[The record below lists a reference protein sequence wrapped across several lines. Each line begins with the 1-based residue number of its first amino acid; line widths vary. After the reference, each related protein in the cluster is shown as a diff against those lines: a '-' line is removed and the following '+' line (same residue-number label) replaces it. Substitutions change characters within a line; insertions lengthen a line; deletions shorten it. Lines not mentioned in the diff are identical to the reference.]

1 MKLKKIT
8 TALAGLALSA
18 SAVLADGPVVLTAVG
33 TWSSL
38 TNFQKHEEP
47 FFNTRLNAA
56 SGGDIVGKIQ
66 SQSGLG
72 LKGFE
77 IMRLVKNG
85 VFDFAFGLPGY
96 VAAENAIFEGADLSS
111 LTQDIDTQRKV
122 SDAYFPT
129 LEKAFEEIYNA
140 KLLMLYPF
148 PSQTLWC
155 NGEVN
160 GIADLDGKKI
170 RVYSTTLGDFVE
182 GVGGTSVTVSFGEVI
197 PALEKGVV
205 DCAITGTMSAYTAKW
220 NQVATHAYTLR
231 VGWGLAFGAMNMD
244 KWNSLSADQQALIQ
258 SETAALTDAMWT
270 ETATEDDVAISCI
283 TGGECSVGEGG
294 SMTLVEPSAADLAL
308 RDTIATDVVLARWAK
323 RCGAECAENWN
334 ETVGPILGPSFFAKA
349 DPTLPPPAI
358 MTLCGFSVD
367 FLNSLM
373 KRIFSSVAKKKTSS
387 SGKITVSPL
396 GIICLFCLYIAT
408 TLTSTLGI

>member
-1 MKLKKIT
+1 MKTLLATAATLALTAT
-8 TALAGLALSA
+8 TAFAC
-18 SAVLADGPVVLTAVG
+18 GPTVLTAVG

-38 TNFQKHEEP
+38 TNFQKHEQP
-47 FFNTRLNAA
+47 FFDGLAAA
-56 SGGDIVGKIQ
+56 SDGDMVGKIQ

-77 IMRLVKNG
+77 IMRLVKNV

-111 LTQDIDTQRKV
+111 VPQDIATQRAV
-122 SDAYFPT
+122 SEAYFNT
-129 LEKAFEEIYNA
+129 LETALAEIYNA

-160 GIADLDGKKI
+160 GIADLEGKKI

-182 GVGGTSVTVSFGEVI
+182 GVGGTSVTVAFSEVL

-205 DCAITGTMSAYTAKW
+205 DCAITGTMSAYTANW
-220 NQVATHAYTLR
+220 QQVATHAYTLR

-244 KWNSLSADQQALIQ
+244 KWNTLSSEQQAFLTA
-258 SETAALTDAMWT
+258 ETAKLTEAMWA

-283 TGGECSVGEGG
+283 TGGTCEIGEPGD
-294 SMTLVEPSAADLAL
+294 MPLVEPTTDDLAL
-308 RDTIATDVVLARWAK
+308 RDKIATDVVLARWAD
-323 RCGAECAENWN
+323 RCGADCAANWN
-334 ETVGPILGPSFFAKA
+334 ATVGPILGLTAEAK
-349 DPTLPPPAI
+349 
-358 MTLCGFSVD
+358 
-367 FLNSLM
+367 
-373 KRIFSSVAKKKTSS
+373 
-387 SGKITVSPL
+387 
-396 GIICLFCLYIAT
+396 
-408 TLTSTLGI
+408 

>member
-1 MKLKKIT
+1 MKTVT
-8 TALAGLALSA
+8 TAFAAFALSA
-18 SAVLADGPVVLTAVG
+18 SAALADDPVVLNAVG

-47 FFNTRLNAA
+47 FFNTRLREA
-56 SGGDIVGKIQ
+56 SDGNIVGKIQ

-96 VAAENAIFEGADLSS
+96 VAAENAIFEGADLST

-122 SDAYFPT
+122 SDAYYPT
-129 LEKAFEEIYNA
+129 LEKSFADIYNA

-160 GIADLDGKKI
+160 GIEDLKGKKI

-182 GVGGTSVTVSFGEVI
+182 GVGGTSVTVSFSEVI

-231 VGWGLAFGAMNMD
+231 VGWGLAFGAMNMN
-244 KWNSLSADQQALIQ
+244 KWNSLSESQQTLLQ
-258 SETAALTDAMWT
+258 SEIATLTDAMWA

-283 TGGECSVGEGG
+283 TGGECAIGAAG
-294 SMTLVEPSAADLAL
+294 SMTLVEPSEADLKA
-308 RDTIATDVVLARWAK
+308 RDSIATEVVLARWAE
-323 RCGAECAENWN
+323 RCGADCAANWN
-334 ETVGPILGPSFFAKA
+334 ETVGPILG
-349 DPTLPPPAI
+349 
-358 MTLCGFSVD
+358 
-367 FLNSLM
+367 
-373 KRIFSSVAKKKTSS
+373 
-387 SGKITVSPL
+387 
-396 GIICLFCLYIAT
+396 
-408 TLTSTLGI
+408 LTAAAN

>member
-1 MKLKKIT
+1 MKKLA
-8 TALAGLALSA
+8 TALGALAFTA
-18 SAVLADGPVVLTAVG
+18 SAAVADSPVVLNAVG

-38 TNFQKHEEP
+38 TNYQKHEGP
-47 FFNTRLNAA
+47 FFNTHLSEA
-56 SGGDIVGKIQ
+56 SDGQIIGKIQ

-96 VAAENAIFEGADLSS
+96 VAAENAIFEGADLST

-122 SDAYFPT
+122 SEAYFDT
-129 LEKAFEEIYNA
+129 LETAFADIYNA

-160 GIADLDGKKI
+160 GIADLEGKKI

-182 GVGGTSVTVSFGEVI
+182 GVGGTSVTVAFSEVI

-205 DCAITGTMSAYTAKW
+205 DCAITGTMSAYTANW

-244 KWNSLSADQQALIQ
+244 KWNSLSAEQQ
-258 SETAALTDAMWT
+258 SFLTTEIATLNEAMWA
-270 ETATEDDVAISCI
+270 ETATEDEVAISCI
-283 TGGECSVGEGG
+283 TGGACEVGEPGN
-294 SMTLVEPSAADLAL
+294 MTLVEPSAEDLAL
-308 RDTIATDVVLARWAK
+308 RDKIATDVVLARWAE
-323 RCGAECAENWN
+323 RCGAECAANWN
-334 ETVGPILGPSFFAKA
+334 ETVGPILGLTAEAK
-349 DPTLPPPAI
+349 
-358 MTLCGFSVD
+358 
-367 FLNSLM
+367 
-373 KRIFSSVAKKKTSS
+373 
-387 SGKITVSPL
+387 
-396 GIICLFCLYIAT
+396 
-408 TLTSTLGI
+408 

>member
-1 MKLKKIT
+1 MKKLAT
-8 TALAGLALSA
+8 TLGALVVSATAALA
-18 SAVLADGPVVLTAVG
+18 DNPVVLNAVG

-38 TNFQKHEEP
+38 TNYQKHEEP
-47 FFNTRLNAA
+47 FFNQRLNEA
-56 SGGDIVGKIQ
+56 SGGEIVGKIQ

-77 IMRLVKNG
+77 IMRMVKNG

-96 VAAENAIFEGADLSS
+96 VAAENAIFEGADLST

-122 SDAYFPT
+122 ADAYFDT
-129 LEKAFEEIYNA
+129 LSAAFEEIYNA

-155 NGEVN
+155 NAEVN
-160 GIADLDGKKI
+160 GISDLEGKKI

-182 GVGGTSVTVSFGEVI
+182 GVGGTSVTVAFSEVI

-231 VGWGLAFGAMNMD
+231 VGWGLAFGAMNLD
-244 KWNSLSADQQALIQ
+244 KWNSLTPEQQALL
-258 SETAALTDAMWT
+258 EAELADLTDSMWA

-283 TGGECSVGEGG
+283 TGGTCEIGETG
-294 SMTLVEPSAADLAL
+294 SMTLVEPSADDLTA
-308 RDTIATDVVLARWAK
+308 RDKIATDVVLARWAE
-323 RCGAECAENWN
+323 RCGADCAANWN
-334 ETVGPILGPSFFAKA
+334 ETVGPILGLKAEAK
-349 DPTLPPPAI
+349 
-358 MTLCGFSVD
+358 
-367 FLNSLM
+367 
-373 KRIFSSVAKKKTSS
+373 
-387 SGKITVSPL
+387 
-396 GIICLFCLYIAT
+396 
-408 TLTSTLGI
+408 

>member
-1 MKLKKIT
+1 MKTVT
-8 TALAGLALSA
+8 TAFAAFALSA
-18 SAVLADGPVVLTAVG
+18 SAALADDPVVLNAVG

-47 FFNTRLNAA
+47 FFNTRLREA
-56 SGGDIVGKIQ
+56 SDGNIVGKIQ

-96 VAAENAIFEGADLSS
+96 VAAENAIFEGADLST

-122 SDAYFPT
+122 SDAYYPT
-129 LEKAFEEIYNA
+129 LEKSFADIYNA

-160 GIADLDGKKI
+160 GIEDLKGKKI

-182 GVGGTSVTVSFGEVI
+182 GVGGTSVTVSFSEVI

-244 KWNSLSADQQALIQ
+244 KWNSLSEGQQTLLQ
-258 SETAALTDAMWT
+258 SEIATLTDAMWA

-283 TGGECSVGEGG
+283 TGGECAIGEAG
-294 SMTLVEPSAADLAL
+294 SMTLVEPSEADLKA
-308 RDTIATDVVLARWAK
+308 RDSIATEVVLARWAE
-323 RCGAECAENWN
+323 RCGADCAANWN
-334 ETVGPILGPSFFAKA
+334 ETVGPILG
-349 DPTLPPPAI
+349 
-358 MTLCGFSVD
+358 
-367 FLNSLM
+367 
-373 KRIFSSVAKKKTSS
+373 
-387 SGKITVSPL
+387 
-396 GIICLFCLYIAT
+396 
-408 TLTSTLGI
+408 LTAAAN

>member
-1 MKLKKIT
+1 MKTVT
-8 TALAGLALSA
+8 TAFAAFALSA
-18 SAVLADGPVVLTAVG
+18 SAALADDPVVLNAVG

-47 FFNTRLNAA
+47 FFNTRLREA
-56 SGGDIVGKIQ
+56 SDGNIVGKIQ

-96 VAAENAIFEGADLSS
+96 VAAENAIFEGADLST

-122 SDAYFPT
+122 SDAYYPT
-129 LEKAFEEIYNA
+129 LEKSFADIYNA

-160 GIADLDGKKI
+160 GIEDLKGKKI

-182 GVGGTSVTVSFGEVI
+182 GVGGTSVTVSFSEVI

-231 VGWGLAFGAMNMD
+231 VGWGLAFGAMNMN
-244 KWNSLSADQQALIQ
+244 KWNSLSEGQQTLLQ
-258 SETAALTDAMWT
+258 SEIATLTDAMWA

-283 TGGECSVGEGG
+283 TGGECAIGEAG
-294 SMTLVEPSAADLAL
+294 SMTLVEPSEADLKA
-308 RDTIATDVVLARWAK
+308 RDSIATEVVLARWAE
-323 RCGAECAENWN
+323 RCGADCAANWN
-334 ETVGPILGPSFFAKA
+334 ETVGPILGLTA
-349 DPTLPPPAI
+349 
-358 MTLCGFSVD
+358 
-367 FLNSLM
+367 
-373 KRIFSSVAKKKTSS
+373 VAN
-387 SGKITVSPL
+387 
-396 GIICLFCLYIAT
+396 
-408 TLTSTLGI
+408 

>member
-1 MKLKKIT
+1 MKIVT
-8 TALAGLALSA
+8 TAIAAFALSA
-18 SAVLADGPVVLTAVG
+18 SAALADDPVVLNAVG

-47 FFNTRLNAA
+47 FFNTRLREA
-56 SGGDIVGKIQ
+56 SDGNIVGKIQ

-96 VAAENAIFEGADLSS
+96 VAAENAIFEGADLST

-122 SDAYFPT
+122 SDAYYPT
-129 LEKAFEEIYNA
+129 LEKSFADIYNA

-160 GIADLDGKKI
+160 GIEDLKGKKI

-182 GVGGTSVTVSFGEVI
+182 GVGGTSVTVSFSEVI

-244 KWNSLSADQQALIQ
+244 KWNSLSEGQQTLLQ
-258 SETAALTDAMWT
+258 SEIATLTDAMWA

-283 TGGECSVGEGG
+283 TGGECAIGEAG
-294 SMTLVEPSAADLAL
+294 SMTLVEPSESDLKA
-308 RDTIATDVVLARWAK
+308 RDTIATEVVLARWAE
-323 RCGAECAENWN
+323 RCGADCAANWN
-334 ETVGPILGPSFFAKA
+334 ETVGPILG
-349 DPTLPPPAI
+349 
-358 MTLCGFSVD
+358 
-367 FLNSLM
+367 
-373 KRIFSSVAKKKTSS
+373 
-387 SGKITVSPL
+387 
-396 GIICLFCLYIAT
+396 
-408 TLTSTLGI
+408 LTALAN